1 MNATKDMTA
10 HGGAEKYQA
19 MYPIDPSLLSIIT
32 NVRGSV
38 TRIRSL
44 AVGECART
52 QYSVLSLQSS
62 VLRSAA
68 LDRNNS
74 ATASGRR
81 NMNQRNRA
89 KLANPRAPAAEC
101 ARRLLL
107 GLGGPLVIITVIAP
121 YVW

>member
-38 TRIRSL
+38 TRTRLL

-52 QYSVLSLQSS
+52 KYSVLSLQYLG
-62 VLRSAA
+62 VQL
-68 LDRNNS
+68 LI
-74 ATASGRR
+74 ATTPQ
-81 NMNQRNRA
+81 QR
-89 KLANPRAPAAEC
+89 PAD
-101 ARRLLL
+101 
-107 GLGGPLVIITVIAP
+107 GT
-121 YVW
+121 